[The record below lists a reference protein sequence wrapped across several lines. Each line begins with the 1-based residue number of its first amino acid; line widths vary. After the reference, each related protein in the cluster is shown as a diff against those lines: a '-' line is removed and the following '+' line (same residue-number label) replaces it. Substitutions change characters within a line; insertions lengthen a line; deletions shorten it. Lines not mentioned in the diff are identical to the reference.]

1 LAHTPTETTPEVRLR
16 FEDAE
21 GGAVAA
27 RRITIFDT
35 TLRDGEQSPGIALQP
50 HEKAEIATQL
60 DRLGVDVVEAGFSV
74 SSPGDFEGVRAVA
87 AAVERPAVASLAR
100 TRKEDIDAAAESL
113 ADARRSRIHVFIATS
128 PIHME
133 KKLRLEPAEVVEQAR
148 WAVGYANAKAD
159 EVEFSCED
167 ATRSDPRFVAKV
179 CREAIEAGAT
189 TINLPDT
196 VGYCLPDEYA
206 SFLLEVQH
214 LCPELEEVSLSV
226 HCHNDLGLAV
236 ANSLA
241 AVRAGATQIEATI
254 NGLGERA
261 GNAALEEIVMALRT
275 RRDSFEVETGV
286 VVGEIGK
293 TSHLVEKLTGYSV
306 QRCKAI
312 VGANAFAHEAGI
324 HQDGMLKDAKTY
336 QIMDPTELGLV
347 MTLPLGKHSGRH
359 AFALAC
365 AEAGIQIEG
374 EELNEAF
381 KRFKELADQRKQ
393 VTLYDVFEREAA
405 VP

>member
-1 LAHTPTETTPEVRLR
+1 M
-16 FEDAE
+16 
-21 GGAVAA
+21 AA

-60 DRLGVDVVEAGFSV
+60 ERLGVDVVEAGFAV

-87 AAVERPAVASLAR
+87 AAVDRPAVASLAR
-100 TRKEDIDAAAESL
+100 TKKEDIDASADAL
-113 ADARRSRIHVFIATS
+113 ADAQRSRIHVFIATS

-167 ATRSDPRFVAKV
+167 ATRSDPRFVANV

-196 VGYCLPDEYA
+196 VGYCLPEEYA
-206 SFLLEVQH
+206 SFLLEIQH

-261 GNAALEEIVMALRT
+261 GNAALEEIVMALRV
-275 RRDSFEVETGV
+275 RRDSFETETGIV
-286 VVGEIGK
+286 VREIGK

-324 HQDGMLKDAKTY
+324 HQDGMLKDADTY

-365 AEAGIQIEG
+365 AEAGIQIG
-374 EELNEAF
+374 GDELNEAF
-381 KRFKELADQRKQ
+381 KRFKQLADQRKQ